1 MTLGPL
7 LADLALPP
15 VIPFLNWPWDD
26 LLFLILSGIMLG
38 SAIFVVIG
46 RNIVRSGVA
55 MMLSFGALA
64 GIYVLAGAVI
74 VAAAQVLVYIGAISV
89 LILFAIMLTQT
100 KAGPAELVFH
110 RQAWAG
116 ALTAIVLALLIIVSV
131 INTQWPLAAAER
143 LVSGTTAVAML
154 LFQDALYIFALQ
166 VVAVLL
172 TAAVIGGVF
181 LAKRELSAD
190 PGDRDPATLDRL
202 VAPVDAVAVDRPAG
216 VGRTA
221 AEAQVSPASRAAG
234 ADAGGGTA

>member
-1 MTLGPL
+1 M
-7 LADLALPP
+7 ALPP
-15 VIPFLNWPWDD
+15 TIPFLDWPWDD

-55 MMLSFGALA
+55 MMACFAALA

-74 VAAAQVLVYIGAISV
+74 VAAAQVLIYLGAISV

-116 ALTAIVLALLIIVSV
+116 ALAALGVALLLVVSI
-131 INTQWPLAAAER
+131 INTQWPLAVGER

-154 LFQDALYIFALQ
+154 LFEDALYVFALQ

-181 LAKRELSAD
+181 LAKRETSAD
-190 PGDRDPATLDRL
+190 PGERDMATLDRL
-202 VAPVDAVAVDRPAG
+202 RSPV
-216 VGRTA
+216 
-221 AEAQVSPASRAAG
+221 SASAT
-234 ADAGGGTA
+234 DSTV

>member
-1 MTLGPL
+1 M
-7 LADLALPP
+7 ALPP
-15 VIPFLNWPWDD
+15 TIPFLDWPWDD
-26 LLFLILSGIMLG
+26 LLFLIVAGIMLG

-55 MMLSFGALA
+55 MMACFAALA

-74 VAAAQVLVYIGAISV
+74 VAAAQVLIYLGAISV

-116 ALTAIVLALLIIVSV
+116 ALAALGVALLLIISIV
-131 INTQWPLAAAER
+131 NTQWPLAVGER
-143 LVSGTTAVAML
+143 LVSATTAVAML
-154 LFQDALYIFALQ
+154 LFEDALYVFALQ

-181 LAKRELSAD
+181 LAKRETSAD
-190 PGDRDPATLDRL
+190 PGERDMATLDRL
-202 VAPVDAVAVDRPAG
+202 RAPV
-216 VGRTA
+216 
-221 AEAQVSPASRAAG
+221 SASAT
-234 ADAGGGTA
+234 DPTL